1 MVLDLGLFGETGS
14 FLMLMLSLAFLEVE
28 ALAVIWSGPLIATS
42 KPCGLGLGVTT
53 LMVPASSVW
62 LVSDTAKC

>member
-14 FLMLMLSLAFLEVE
+14 FLMLSLVFLEVE

-53 LMVPASSVW
+53 LMVPASGVW